1 MVYLEDLVASMTVEC
16 KWEFLVWQLLD
27 ANGFNDVEITG
38 GVYCP
43 ADNGDEEAVQFNI
56 HTNMINAK
64 ELYGLYDK
72 ARELM
77 VKLDEIRNSMII
89 NLRCD
94 IHDFISPY
102 QKLLGISDKNGFDSK
117 YDINNSINN
126 LNDTLITFLICQMK
140 ENGLLNVKGD

>member
-16 KWEFLVWQLLD
+16 KWEFLILQLLN
-27 ANGFNDVEITG
+27 ANGFNDVEITR

-72 ARELM
+72 ARDLM
-77 VKLDEIRNSMII
+77 DKLDKIRDKMITNI
-89 NLRCD
+89 QESLYGVL
-94 IHDFISPY
+94 SPY
-102 QKLLGISDKNGFDSK
+102 QKELGLEDGIGIDSE
-117 YDINNSINN
+117 YDINDSVNE
-126 LNDTLITFLICQMK
+126 LNDTLIELFTYQMR
-140 ENGLLNVKGD
+140 ENGLLEVKED